1 VRLSISGQVKRE
13 EYFPKA
19 DSLSAIP
26 DTVTGSV
33 GFFAD
38 LNRARY
44 KVTTHYIG
52 FDRDVDIDLS
62 TRLLVG
68 MWLAPTALGYDRGG
82 IGPRGFFQTG
92 ARVSPSCPR
101 RFARAPRCSTW
112 RPCPARVHRRAR
124 RSTWDMASGRGR
136 SMFMRSPESAR
147 CGDPSSTGRS

>member
-1 VRLSISGQVKRE
+1 
-13 EYFPKA
+13 
-19 DSLSAIP
+19 
-26 DTVTGSV
+26 
-33 GFFAD
+33 
-38 LNRARY
+38 
-44 KVTTHYIG
+44 
-52 FDRDVDIDLS
+52 
-62 TRLLVG
+62 

-92 ARVSPSCPR
+92 APRPTGSLRLPGSTQVKYGRASPSCLR

-124 RSTWDMASGRGR
+124 RSTWDMASGRER